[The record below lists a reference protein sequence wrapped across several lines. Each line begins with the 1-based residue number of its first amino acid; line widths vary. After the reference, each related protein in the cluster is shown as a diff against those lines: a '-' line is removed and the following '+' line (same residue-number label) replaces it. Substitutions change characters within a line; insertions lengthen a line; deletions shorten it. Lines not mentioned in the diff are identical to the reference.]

1 MEVTGKHE
9 DGTLTIKLGQDDSA
23 LVIDRNNLFRLFA
36 SESLKSKLAMIKT
49 FLPSM
54 GFHPFGGKANDR

>member
-9 DGTLTIKLGQDDSA
+9 DGTLTIKLGANESA
-23 LVIDRNNLFRLFA
+23 LVIDGNNMFRLFA
-36 SESLKSKLAMIKT
+36 AESLKSKLAMIKT

-54 GFHPFGGKANDR
+54 GFHPWGPTGER